1 MDLPLIL
8 LLEGFLFIVVFQGM
22 SLLRREGV
30 SGRFAL
36 EGLVLTGLVAWA
48 AWLHWFIMN
57 PLIFLLIIYLLCM
70 RTRLLLD
77 LGNLLAQSGRFSQAE
92 KLYALTGRLYPDAA
106 GREVVELNRAT
117 SALFQGKVEEAAAA
131 FRTVIERAK
140 SNHLGDRYQAAA
152 HYNLGAAYRKQGNE
166 AKARQEFTAVI
177 DLLPI
182 SEFARNARLA
192 LGRDK
197 KETR

>member
-8 LLEGFLFIVVFQGM
+8 LIEGLFFIVVFQGM

-36 EGLVLTGLVAWA
+36 EGLVLTGLAAWA
-48 AWLHWFIMN
+48 AWLKWFSLN
-57 PLIFLLIIYLLCM
+57 PLIFLGLIYLVCM
-70 RTRLLLD
+70 RIRLLLD
-77 LGNLLAQSGRFSQAE
+77 LGNLLAQQGRFSQAE
-92 KLYALTGRLYPDAA
+92 SLYAWAARLYPDAT

-117 SALFQGKVEEAAAA
+117 SALFQGKVEAAAAA
-131 FRTVIERAK
+131 FRSVIERAK
-140 SNHLGDRYQAAA
+140 TNHLGDRYRAAA

-166 AKARQEFTAVI
+166 AKARQEFTTVI

-182 SEFARNARLA
+182 SEFARNARMA
-192 LGRDK
+192 LGPEK
-197 KETR
+197 KKS